1 MERRSS
7 LFCLLRAPL
16 TEETEERSAN
26 IPEVQVV
33 MSLGLT
39 TVREKVNALGKQGYR
54 LATMNKGAAVMY
66 RYSETMKP
74 FAYKWLKAGDKRF
87 DEQLAKLQSDGAVYR
102 MSYPEPPNIKNRLLF
117 EQGPVADGQRREY
130 KVLQL
135 EFEVVQDWKL
145 KSPNPEVH
153 IALAKSSKEA
163 LNTLATEGFV
173 VRDLFVS
180 DVVTNKVSVI
190 LERTRDRIRMP

>member
-1 MERRSS
+1 MSSWRS
-7 LFCLLRAPL
+7 CNL
-16 TEETEERSAN
+16 T
-26 IPEVQVV
+26 
-33 MSLGLT
+33 
-39 TVREKVNALGKQGYR
+39 AL
-54 LATMNKGAAVMY
+54 
-66 RYSETMKP
+66 
-74 FAYKWLKAGDKRF
+74 
-87 DEQLAKLQSDGAVYR
+87 YR
-102 MSYPEPPNIKNRLLF
+102 MSYPEPPNIKNRLVF